1 MSHNSLKI
9 SGKEP
14 AVNGD
19 VLLGVADLSDVT
31 GTPTLGQSLQW
42 DGSNWVPATVGG
54 SASYSYALYGRGE
67 SDDYSNYG
75 VTPSAGNTWG
85 FYDSSPHN
93 SISSSVTFNTSSG
106 WLTSITLA
114 AGKYVLTAGTGCV
127 FSSTGYL
134 ALTLKN
140 TSTATYYG
148 ATASIGANVS
158 TYGAASGV
166 VHATIDTASSITI
179 GVYITAV
186 SGLSATQGN
195 TPSEQGFLLIQQ
207 VN

>member
-9 SGKEP
+9 SSKEP
-14 AVNGD
+14 AANGD
-19 VLLGVADLSDVT
+19 VLLGVADLSDVQ
-31 GTPTLGQSLQW
+31 GTPTAGQSLQW
-42 DGSNWVPATVGG
+42 DGSNWAPATVSG
-54 SASYSYALYGRGE
+54 AIAYSYALFGRGE
-67 SDDYSNYG
+67 SDNYSNFG
-75 VTPSAGNTWG
+75 VTPSPGNTWG

-93 SISSSVTFNTSSG
+93 SLVSSVAFNTTSN
-106 WLTSITLA
+106 WLTSITLQ

-127 FSSTGYL
+127 FSSTGLL
-134 ALTLKN
+134 ALTLKS
-140 TSTATYYG
+140 TSSNTYYG

-166 VHATIDTASSITI
+166 VHATINTASAITI

-195 TPSEQGFLLIQQ
+195 TPAEQGFLLIQQ
-207 VN
+207 VS

>member
-1 MSHNSLKI
+1 MSHNSLKV

-14 AVNGD
+14 AANGD
-19 VLLGVADLSDVT
+19 ITLVVADLSDVQ
-31 GTPTLGQSLQW
+31 GTPTSGQSLQW
-42 DGSNWVPATVGG
+42 DGSSWVPVTIGVAAV
-54 SASYSYALYGRGE
+54 YSYALYGRGE
-67 SDDYSNYG
+67 SNDYSNYG

-106 WLTSITLA
+106 WLTSISLA

-127 FSSTGYL
+127 FSATGYL

-140 TSTATYYG
+140 TGSATYYG
-148 ATASIGANVS
+148 ATASIGANVA

-166 VHATIDTASSITI
+166 VHATIDTGSSITI

-195 TPSEQGFLLIQQ
+195 TPSEQGFLLVQK